1 MRRILLSILCGL
13 SLSHGAIAAL
23 PVDSP
28 APGFELPAAQAGKVF
43 QYSLSAALAKGPV
56 VLYFYPAAFSA
67 GCSVEA
73 HAFSE
78 AIDEFAELG
87 ATVIGVSGD
96 DLDTLKRFSVHS
108 CQGRFPVAADVGLD
122 VAKKYDA
129 VLQTR
134 SDYASRTTYVITPS
148 GKILMSYS
156 NLNPAH
162 HITKALDALRAW
174 KQASKGGE

>member
-13 SLSHGAIAAL
+13 GLCHGAIGAL

-28 APGFELPAAQAGKVF
+28 APAFELPAAMAGKPF
-43 QYSLSAALAKGPV
+43 QYSLATALAKGPV

-78 AIDEFAELG
+78 AIDDFAELG

-96 DLDTLKRFSVHS
+96 DIDTLKKFSVHS
-108 CQGRFPVAADVGLD
+108 CQGRFPVASDARMEV
-122 VAKKYDA
+122 VKQYDA
-129 VLQTR
+129 AMQTR
-134 SDYASRTTYVITPS
+134 PDYASRTTYVITPG

-162 HITKALDALRAW
+162 HIDKALEALRAW
-174 KQASKGGE
+174 KQAGKPGG